1 MRLQLDNADAAYI
14 IRGYDSGRIF
24 VNDEALTRSFV
35 VTPDQLLRD
44 WPPQTI
50 GELRREHFQ
59 VVADLGPEIVLFGT
73 GNRLCF
79 PATEIT
85 APLNARN
92 IGVEVMDT
100 AAACRSF
107 SILAAEGRRVAA
119 ALLMIDR

>member
-1 MRLQLDNADAAYI
+1 MRLQLDSADASYI
-14 IRGYDSGRIF
+14 IRGYDAGRIF

-35 VTPDQLLRD
+35 VTPDRIVRD
-44 WPPQTI
+44 WPPQTM

-59 VVADLGPEIVLFGT
+59 IVADLGPEIVLFGT
-73 GNRLCF
+73 GDRLWF
-79 PATEIT
+79 PPAEIT
-85 APLNARN
+85 APLNMRS

-107 SILAAEGRRVAA
+107 SILVAEGRRVAA